1 MRLMKM
7 YLVLFTFPAKYRKQK
22 SYRFL
27 LYINKGRK
35 NLINRL
41 SFQEPVKVLDPCCG
55 TGNFLLQLPDVLPF
69 DSIYGNDI
77 DAASVKITRLN
88 MALKYNVPVAAIY
101 EHITGQ
107 DYLTDYAEKDFQY
120 IIGNPPWGYDFS
132 EEEKSHLRTIYKSA
146 TGKT

>member
-1 MRLMKM
+1 M
-7 YLVLFTFPAKYRKQK
+7 
-22 SYRFL
+22 
-27 LYINKGRK
+27 
-35 NLINRL
+35 
-41 SFQEPVKVLDPCCG
+41 KVLDPCCG

-107 DYLTDYAEKDFQY
+107 DYLTDYAERIFSTLSVIRLGDTIFRRKNNHTLELY
-120 IIGNPPWGYDFS
+120 INPPQ
-132 EEEKSHLRTIYKSA
+132 EKHRIV
-146 TGKT
+146 